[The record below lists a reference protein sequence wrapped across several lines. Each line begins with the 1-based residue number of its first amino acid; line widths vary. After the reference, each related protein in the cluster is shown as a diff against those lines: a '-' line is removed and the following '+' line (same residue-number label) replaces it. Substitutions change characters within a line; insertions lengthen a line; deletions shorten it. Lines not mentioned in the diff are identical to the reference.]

1 MLKAIRYLRPRQLVS
16 SPTTN
21 TFSRNMSDSKPPS
34 TAPLALPSSE
44 TATKDSPTTLKVGS
58 TATMDALG
66 PVVINVDGTISRINN
81 WAELS
86 EIEKQNTLRI
96 LGKRNRERREVL
108 LAKAAES
115 EAKKDGEAK

>member
-1 MLKAIRYLRPRQLVS
+1 MLKAIRCLRLRQPIS
-16 SPTTN
+16 STTR
-21 TFSRNMSDSKPPS
+21 TFSRTMSDSKAPT
-34 TAPLALPSSE
+34 TAPLALPSTE
-44 TATKDSPTTLKVGS
+44 TATKDGPTTLTLGS

-86 EIEKQNTLRI
+86 EIERQNTMRI

-108 LAKAAES
+108 LAKMAEK
-115 EAKKDGEAK
+115 EAGKEGASN